1 MLLPAHFAIEAEDFG
16 SDLRRMF
23 GLPVKFQLIIPAF
36 SMKHFHMIYL
46 DRRHYQLL
54 IAVSRHR
61 QLTRAADDLGLT
73 QPAASHQIREA
84 ERRLGI
90 TLFKR
95 TGRSMELTPAAE
107 RLLMA
112 GLYAED
118 TLRKAEL
125 DAIEMDR
132 DARPILRV
140 ALGNYD
146 NVNWLPA
153 ALRALQDV
161 NPMARIELIRCS
173 NLELRNALVTG
184 RADCFIAPHDDHFN
198 DLGSSV
204 LFDDELVAIFPPG
217 NRNTREMVAATDF
230 DGWQYIAFQAHP
242 NPGFEYERFFQRGG
256 FIPRDVFQVET
267 SSGIVNLVAAGQGAS
282 IIPSWCITTER
293 RGGLISTAALAPDR
307 LHINWVLYTDGNA
320 TGSKRELVHEVITVL
335 RRSSSQATA

>member
-1 MLLPAHFAIEAEDFG
+1 
-16 SDLRRMF
+16 
-23 GLPVKFQLIIPAF
+23 
-36 SMKHFHMIYL
+36 MKHFHMIYL

-61 QLTRAADDLGLT
+61 QLTRAAADLGLT

-84 ERRLGI
+84 ERRLGV

-95 TGRSMELTPAAE
+95 AGRSLELTPAAE

-132 DARPILRV
+132 NARPIIRV

-146 NVNWLPA
+146 NVNWLPI
-153 ALRALQDV
+153 ALRAVKDV
-161 NPMARIELIRCS
+161 NPLARIELIRCS

-198 DLGSSV
+198 DLRSSV

-217 NRNTREMVAATDF
+217 TKNPAAMVAASDF

-242 NPGFEYERFFQRGG
+242 NPGFEYERFFQRGD
-256 FIPRDVFQVET
+256 FIPQDVFQVET
-267 SSGIVNLVAAGQGAS
+267 SSGIVNLVAAGQGTS
-282 IIPSWCITTER
+282 IIPSWCITTEH
-293 RGGLISTAALAPDR
+293 RGGLISAATLSPDR
-307 LHINWVLYTDGNA
+307 LYITWNLYTDGNTA
-320 TGSKRELVHEVITVL
+320 GSKDPLIQEMISILGSSILREPN
-335 RRSSSQATA
+335 

>member
-1 MLLPAHFAIEAEDFG
+1 MN
-16 SDLRRMF
+16 
-23 GLPVKFQLIIPAF
+23 
-36 SMKHFHMIYL
+36 YL

-84 ERRLGI
+84 ERRLGV

-95 TGRSMELTPAAE
+95 AGRSMELTPAAE

-125 DAIEMDR
+125 DAVEMDR
-132 DARPILRV
+132 NARPILRV

-153 ALRALQDV
+153 ALQAIEAI
-161 NPMARIELIRCS
+161 NPEARIELLRVS
-173 NLELRNALVTG
+173 NLELRNALATG

-198 DLGSSV
+198 DLKNMA
-204 LFDDELVAIFPPG
+204 LFEDELMAIFPPHTP
-217 NRNTREMVAATDF
+217 NRSETVAAADF
-230 DGWQYIAFQAHP
+230 DGWRYIAFQAHP
-242 NPGFEYERFFQRGG
+242 SPGFEYERFFQRGG
-256 FIPRDVFQVET
+256 FIPRDIFQVET
-267 SSGIVNLVAAGQGAS
+267 GSGIVSLVAAGLGVS
-282 IIPSWCITTER
+282 IMPSWCIVAETR
-293 RGGLISTAALAPDR
+293 DGLVAATSLAPEP
-307 LHINWVLYTDGNA
+307 LHIKWELYTDMTPA
-320 TGSKRELVHEVITVL
+320 AAKREMLDAMISAL
-335 RRSSSQATA
+335 RPTAARIAG

>member
-1 MLLPAHFAIEAEDFG
+1 MIGPAT
-16 SDLRRMF
+16 R
-23 GLPVKFQLIIPAF
+23 FQLIIPAF
-36 SMKHFHMIYL
+36 RMKHFHMNYL

-125 DAIEMDR
+125 DAVEMDR
-132 DARPILRV
+132 NSRPILRA

-146 NVNWLPA
+146 NVNWLAA
-153 ALRALQDV
+153 ALEAVGTINSD
-161 NPMARIELIRCS
+161 ARIELLRVS
-173 NLELRNALVTG
+173 NLELRNALATG
-184 RADCFIAPHDDHFN
+184 KADCFIAPHDDHFN
-198 DLGSSV
+198 DLKSAT
-204 LFDDELVAIFPPG
+204 LFEDELVAIFPPG
-217 NRNTREMVAATDF
+217 TPNSNGAVTAADF
-230 DGWQYIAFQAHP
+230 DGWRYIAFQSHP
-242 NPGFEYERFFQRGG
+242 SPGFEYERFFQRGE
-256 FIPRDVFQVET
+256 FIPRDVFQAET
-267 SSGIVNLVAAGQGAS
+267 SSGIVSLVAAGLGAS
-282 IIPSWCITTER
+282 ILPSWCMDTEYR
-293 RGGLISTAALAPDR
+293 AGLVSPRSLAPEP
-307 LHINWVLYTDGNA
+307 LHIKWELYTDMRPTDG
-320 TGSKRELVHEVITVL
+320 KREMLDAIVIALSQL
-335 RRSSSQATA
+335 RPV